1 MSVDEDVCVD
11 KLNAHDRKAGPKHHK
26 SVELVARLTNDDSG
40 ALRLQVLVEFYAAVT
55 RKLPMTS
62 EKAEEVIRNFGAWTV
77 HRPAHADLLRAAR
90 LQRRYKISWR
100 DALIVNSATELGC
113 LILWSEDLSNGH

>member
-1 MSVDEDVCVD
+1 MMTLS
-11 KLNAHDRKAGPKHHK
+11 
-26 SVELVARLTNDDSG
+26 
-40 ALRLQVLVEFYAAVT
+40 LQVLVEFYAAAM

-62 EKAEEVIRNFGAWTV
+62 EKAEEVIRDFRAWTV

-90 LQRRYKISWR
+90 LQRRYKISWW

-113 LILWSEDLSNGH
+113 AILWSEDLSNGQQYGPMTVRNPFL

>member
-1 MSVDEDVCVD
+1 
-11 KLNAHDRKAGPKHHK
+11 
-26 SVELVARLTNDDSG
+26 
-40 ALRLQVLVEFYAAVT
+40 
-55 RKLPMTS
+55 MTS
-62 EKAEEVIRNFGAWTV
+62 EKAEEVIRDFGAWTV

-113 LILWSEDLSNGH
+113 LILWSEDLSNGHQYGPITVRNPFL